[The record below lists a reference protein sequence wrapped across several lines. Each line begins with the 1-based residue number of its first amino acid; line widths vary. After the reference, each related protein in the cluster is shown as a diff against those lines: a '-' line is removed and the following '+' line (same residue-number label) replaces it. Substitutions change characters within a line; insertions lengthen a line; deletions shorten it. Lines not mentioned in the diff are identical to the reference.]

1 MCPTTGWA
9 VLAPR
14 PSGGLLPAQIGEP
27 FFETVGIVAARLEE
41 VRQRSLGCPA
51 DFREINVKQLAIPL
65 AESSTCSRFS
75 TGEGAPGIPG
85 NWPPSSSTRT
95 TAVRASRWRRRSCRA
110 LPDAPPPPKLRDRV
124 RGWDLEFESGL
135 LQRGVMCEPGSAN
148 DGEVEQFARGR
159 VSRPD
164 VGMPCTTRSAANTP
178 PHR

>member
-1 MCPTTGWA
+1 M
-9 VLAPR
+9 LAPR

-95 TAVRASRWRRRSCRA
+95 NGGSGFAMAASV
-110 LPDAPPPPKLRDRV
+110 L
-124 RGWDLEFESGL
+124 SGAA
-135 LQRGVMCEPGSAN
+135 EIGS
-148 DGEVEQFARGR
+148 GEG
-159 VSRPD
+159 
-164 VGMPCTTRSAANTP
+164 
-178 PHR
+178 